1 MRDLLLFEICV
12 DVTLIYLCY
21 GIKFLNSIEY
31 TIPVRICLN
40 HRIFYRT
47 ILRNFV
53 IGMDKEME
61 MGEWEPGMK
70 KRKLNYRFHNPNTA
84 EATTAYLLKILLEA
98 NVAKVE
104 RAIREKSLD
113 PEKEWHSA

>member
-40 HRIFYRT
+40 HRMFYRT

-61 MGEWEPGMK
+61 MRGVGAGNEEAK
-70 KRKLNYRFHNPNTA
+70 A
-84 EATTAYLLKILLEA
+84 ELQI
-98 NVAKVE
+98 
-104 RAIREKSLD
+104 S
-113 PEKEWHSA
+113 

>member
-40 HRIFYRT
+40 RRIFHRT
-47 ILRNFV
+47 ILRNSV

-61 MGEWEPGMK
+61 MRGVGAGNEE
-70 KRKLNYRFHNPNTA
+70 A
-84 EATTAYLLKILLEA
+84 EAELQI
-98 NVAKVE
+98 
-104 RAIREKSLD
+104 S
-113 PEKEWHSA
+113 